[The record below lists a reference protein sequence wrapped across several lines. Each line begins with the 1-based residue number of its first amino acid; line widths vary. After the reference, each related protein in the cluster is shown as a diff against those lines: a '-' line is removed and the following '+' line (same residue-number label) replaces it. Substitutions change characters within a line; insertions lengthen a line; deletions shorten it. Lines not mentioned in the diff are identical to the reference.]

1 MFNHDPSGGLF
12 TSYADVGSKNPQEP
26 DNKLFSI
33 LNQLENYRN
42 SEGKFQYK
50 LCYPDLTTGRDGKTC
65 NEWIQ
70 SSNLYT
76 DSTITDFEAISL
88 AFDKDSYNEDWIG
101 LGKNSDGNDGSAIIS
116 DTPFKGNWF
125 SAIGAK
131 SYHGGIGK
139 IPGPNPF
146 PTSKVELYAL
156 AAANSSTTNGKNI
169 LHYLQRIC

>member
-1 MFNHDPSGGLF
+1 MFNHEPSGGVF

-33 LNQLENYRN
+33 LNQLEDYRN
-42 SEGKFQYK
+42 SEGKFQLK
-50 LCYPDLTTGRDGKTC
+50 LCYPDLTLVNDGKTC

-70 SSNLYT
+70 SSNLFT

-88 AFDKDSYNEDWIG
+88 AFDKDSYNEDWKG

-116 DTPFKGNWF
+116 DTPFKSDWY

-131 SYHGGIGK
+131 LSHNGK

-146 PTSKVELYAL
+146 QSSKVELYA
-156 AAANSSTTNGKNI
+156 
-169 LHYLQRIC
+169 